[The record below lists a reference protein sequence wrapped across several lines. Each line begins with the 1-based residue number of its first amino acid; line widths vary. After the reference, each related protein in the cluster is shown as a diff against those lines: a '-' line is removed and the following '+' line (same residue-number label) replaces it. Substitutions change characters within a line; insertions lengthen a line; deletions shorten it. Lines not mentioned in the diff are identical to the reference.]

1 MALWR
6 SCPLIPNSYHA
17 LAIRRRRQRYQKET
31 WPPETLGRTCSALSV
46 KVRHRHF
53 LPLQREINQI
63 ERSNPDDDDDDPC
76 VVTRIFA
83 GANEA
88 SDGGPRRF
96 RCPRWEDISPPAT
109 SRGLIGSHCPQ
120 VDQGSW
126 RNNWVQYICPWKS
139 ESDLQ
144 FFSVIL
150 SHMEAVDLINP
161 HQGADLDAN
170 DRGRE
175 NLPFSGNQS
184 PLVSALLPDL

>member
-1 MALWR
+1 MPADSFLCGLDFGGGRRHDGTLEILPSHPQFISR
-6 SCPLIPNSYHA
+6 SRHQTAATTTVPKGD
-17 LAIRRRRQRYQKET
+17 LAPDGPKHLDG
-31 WPPETLGRTCSALSV
+31 LGV

-96 RCPRWEDISPPAT
+96 RCPRWEDISPPAP
-109 SRGLIGSHCPQ
+109 SPRLIGSHCPQ

-126 RNNWVQYICPWKS
+126 RRNWV
-139 ESDLQ
+139 
-144 FFSVIL
+144 
-150 SHMEAVDLINP
+150 
-161 HQGADLDAN
+161 
-170 DRGRE
+170 
-175 NLPFSGNQS
+175 
-184 PLVSALLPDL
+184 

>member
-1 MALWR
+1 MPADSFLCGLDFGGGRRHDGTLEILPSHPQFISR
-6 SCPLIPNSYHA
+6 SRHQTDGGDNGTK
-17 LAIRRRRQRYQKET
+17 RR
-31 WPPETLGRTCSALSV
+31 LGPRPKHLDGLSGV

-126 RNNWVQYICPWKS
+126 
-139 ESDLQ
+139 
-144 FFSVIL
+144 
-150 SHMEAVDLINP
+150 
-161 HQGADLDAN
+161 
-170 DRGRE
+170 
-175 NLPFSGNQS
+175 
-184 PLVSALLPDL
+184 